1 VTTFG
6 GLVLVALIGFV
17 AQLVDG
23 SLGMGF
29 GVTSAT
35 LLAATGFTPAAAS
48 ATIHVVKI
56 GTGLMSGTAHW
67 RFGNV
72 HWRAVIMLATP
83 GFVGAF
89 VGAIVLSNIAGDIAA
104 PWVSLILGMLGV
116 VVLARTVFGRSPAIR
131 LYSPRWR
138 SLGPLGAVGGFVDSI
153 GGGGWG
159 PVTTSTM
166 MAANQLAPN
175 QVIGT
180 VSMSEF
186 IVAVGATL
194 GFMLA
199 LGGESIPLG
208 PTIALLLGALVAAPI
223 AAWAVSRLDHHVLG
237 ALVGGMILF
246 YNAPNVLG
254 IVGIS
259 GDAVIVARL
268 AIVVTTLFI
277 AAYAWRAS
285 RSHRSRTVSATTPA
299 PGHDPAGTGGNKAGI
314 GGAKAATGTRT
325 PAAITVEPAPDPML
339 AAPRAQPATAVPAP
353 VRVSTED

>member
-1 VTTFG
+1 MTSLG
-6 GLVLVALIGFV
+6 GLFVVALIGFF

-29 GVTSAT
+29 GVTTAT
-35 LLAATGFTPAAAS
+35 LLAAVGYAPAAAS
-48 ATIHVVKI
+48 ASIHVVKI
-56 GTGLMSGTAHW
+56 GTGIMSGTAHW

-72 HWRAVIMLATP
+72 HWRAVTILAVP

-89 VGAIVLSNIAGDIAA
+89 VGAILLSNIAGDVAA
-104 PWVSLILGMLGV
+104 PWVSLILAALGV
-116 VVLARTVFGRSPAIR
+116 IVLARTVFGRSPAIR
-131 LYSPRWR
+131 LYRPRWR

-166 MAANQLAPN
+166 MAANHLPPN

-194 GFMLA
+194 GFILA
-199 LGGESIPLG
+199 LGSESIPLG
-208 PTIALLLGALVAAPI
+208 PTVALLLGALIAAPI

-254 IVGIS
+254 IFAID
-259 GDAVIVARL
+259 GDVVLLARL
-268 AIVVTTLFI
+268 AIVALTLVI
-277 AAYAWRAS
+277 AAWAWRQRRTDGAAAS
-285 RSHRSRTVSATTPA
+285 A
-299 PGHDPAGTGGNKAGI
+299 PGAASMEPRP
-314 GGAKAATGTRT
+314 AATIPVDVAGSPERPGSAMVDRREPTNVRT
-325 PAAITVEPAPDPML
+325 PVLVAADEEP
-339 AAPRAQPATAVPAP
+339 
-353 VRVSTED
+353 

>member
-1 VTTFG
+1 MTSLG
-6 GLVLVALIGFV
+6 GLFLVALIGFV
-17 AQLVDG
+17 AQLIDG

-35 LLAATGFTPAAAS
+35 LLAAAGYSPAAAS
-48 ATIHVVKI
+48 ASIHVVKI

-72 HWRAVIMLATP
+72 HWRAVIMLALP
-83 GFVGAF
+83 GAVGAF
-89 VGAIVLSNIAGDIAA
+89 IGAIVLSNIAGDVAA
-104 PWVSLILGMLGV
+104 PWVSLILASLGV

-138 SLGPLGAVGGFVDSI
+138 NLGPLGAVGGFVDSI

-186 IVAVGATL
+186 IVAIGATA
-194 GFMLA
+194 GFLLA
-199 LGGESIPLG
+199 LGTESVPIG
-208 PTIALLLGALVAAPI
+208 PTVALLAGALVAAPI
-223 AAWAVSRLDHHVLG
+223 AAWAVSRLDHRVLG

-254 IVGIS
+254 LLGIS
-259 GDAVIVARL
+259 GDAVLLARF
-268 AIVVTTLFI
+268 AIVGLTLVV
-277 AAYAWRAS
+277 AAIAWRRRRLDDATQVATAVAS
-285 RSHRSRTVSATTPA
+285 VSPRSPAVIPVETPA
-299 PGHDPAGTGGNKAGI
+299 P
-314 GGAKAATGTRT
+314 ATR
-325 PAAITVEPAPDPML
+325 
-339 AAPRAQPATAVPAP
+339 QVPAP
-353 VRVSTED
+353 SPSRDPTPAPAPVLVSVDDKS

>member
-1 VTTFG
+1 MTSLG
-6 GLVLVALIGFV
+6 GLFLVALIGFV
-17 AQLVDG
+17 AQLIDG

-35 LLAATGFTPAAAS
+35 LLAAAGYAPAAAS
-48 ATIHVVKI
+48 ASIHVVKI

-72 HWRAVIMLATP
+72 HWRAVLMLALP
-83 GFVGAF
+83 GAVGAF
-89 VGAIVLSNIAGDIAA
+89 IGAIVLSNIAGDVAA
-104 PWVSLILGMLGV
+104 PWVSLILAILGV

-186 IVAVGATL
+186 IVAIGATA
-194 GFMLA
+194 GFLLA
-199 LGGESIPLG
+199 LGAESFAVG
-208 PTIALLLGALVAAPI
+208 PTIALLAGALVAAPI
-223 AAWAVSRLDHHVLG
+223 AAWAVSRLDHRVLG

-254 IVGIS
+254 LLGIG
-259 GDAVIVARL
+259 GDAVALARL
-268 AIVVTTLFI
+268 AIVGLTLAI
-277 AAYAWRAS
+277 AALAWR
-285 RSHRSRTVSATTPA
+285 RRRVDDVTPA
-299 PGHDPAGTGGNKAGI
+299 V
-314 GGAKAATGTRT
+314 AA
-325 PAAITVEPAPDPML
+325 V
-339 AAPRAQPATAVPAP
+339 AAPRSPAIIPIDASAAAHRAAPPAVPRDGAAAPAP
-353 VRVSTED
+353 VLVAVDDET

>member
-1 VTTFG
+1 MTSLG
-6 GLVLVALIGFV
+6 GLALVALIGFV

-35 LLAATGFTPAAAS
+35 LLAATGFAPAAAS

-72 HWRAVIMLATP
+72 HWRAVTILALP
-83 GFVGAF
+83 GAVGAF
-89 VGAIVLSNIAGDIAA
+89 VGAIVLSNIAGDVAA
-104 PWVSLILGMLGV
+104 PWVSLILAGLGV
-116 VVLARTVFGRSPAIR
+116 IVLARTVFGRSPAVR
-131 LYSPRWR
+131 FYTPRWR
-138 SLGPLGAVGGFVDSI
+138 TLGPLGAVGGFVDSI

-166 MAANQLAPN
+166 MAANQMPPN

-186 IVAVGATL
+186 IVAIGATA
-194 GFMLA
+194 GFMVA
-199 LGGESIPLG
+199 LGTESIPIG
-208 PTIALLLGALVAAPI
+208 PTVALLLGALVAAPI

-254 IVGIS
+254 IVGIG
-259 GDAVIVARL
+259 GDAVTLARA
-268 AIVVTTLFI
+268 AIVVLTLGI
-277 AAYAWRAS
+277 VAVAWRS
-285 RSHRSRTVSATTPA
+285 RRRERAAATAAPPSA
-299 PGHDPAGTGGNKAGI
+299 PGTPETAGAPLPSVTV
-314 GGAKAATGTRT
+314 RH
-325 PAAITVEPAPDPML
+325 PAAIAVEPSRDPSL
-339 AAPRAQPATAVPAP
+339 TDARPLLPAAPVTAS
-353 VRVSTED
+353 VSVTSDD

>member
-1 VTTFG
+1 MTSLG
-6 GLVLVALIGFV
+6 GLIVVALIGFV

-29 GVTSAT
+29 GVTTAT
-35 LLAATGFTPAAAS
+35 LLAAAGFAPAAAS
-48 ATIHVVKI
+48 ASIHVVKI

-72 HWRAVIMLATP
+72 HWRAVVMLALP
-83 GFVGAF
+83 GAVGAF
-89 VGAIVLSNIAGDIAA
+89 VGAIVLSNIAGDVAA
-104 PWVSLILGMLGV
+104 PWVSLLLAMLGV
-116 VVLARTVFGRSPAIR
+116 VVLARTVFGRSPVIR
-131 LYSPRWR
+131 LYRPRWR

-180 VSMSEF
+180 VSMAEF
-186 IVAVGATL
+186 IVAIGATL

-199 LGGESIPLG
+199 LGSESIPLG
-208 PTIALLLGALVAAPI
+208 PTVALLLGALVAAPL
-223 AAWAVSRLDHHVLG
+223 AAWAVSRLDHRVLG

-254 IVGIS
+254 ILGIG
-259 GDAVIVARL
+259 GDAVLLARL
-268 AIVVTTLFI
+268 AIVAMTLVI
-277 AAYAWRAS
+277 AAIARRQRRIDRAAEAVAVS
-285 RSHRSRTVSATTPA
+285 DSVEPRSPAMIPVDVASAPERR
-299 PGHDPAGTGGNKAGI
+299 GAGTLG
-314 GGAKAATGTRT
+314 R
-325 PAAITVEPAPDPML
+325 PEPTKG
-339 AAPRAQPATAVPAP
+339 RAP
-353 VRVSTED
+353 VLVTLDEEP

>member
-1 VTTFG
+1 MTPLG
-6 GLVLVALIGFV
+6 GLVVVGLIGFV

-29 GVTSAT
+29 GVTTAT
-35 LLAATGFTPAAAS
+35 LLAAVGFAPAAAS
-48 ATIHVVKI
+48 ASIHVVKI

-72 HWRAVIMLATP
+72 HWRAVVMLAVP
-83 GFVGAF
+83 GAVGAF
-89 VGAIVLSNIAGDIAA
+89 VGAIVLSNIAGDVAA
-104 PWVSLILGMLGV
+104 PWVSLLLAILGV
-116 VVLARTVFGRSPAIR
+116 IVLARTVFARSPAIR
-131 LYSPRWR
+131 LYRPRWR

-180 VSMSEF
+180 VSMAEF
-186 IVAVGATL
+186 IVAVGATV
-194 GFMLA
+194 GFLFA

-208 PTIALLLGALVAAPI
+208 TTVALLLGALVAAPI
-223 AAWAVSRLDHHVLG
+223 AAWAVSRLDHRVLG

-254 IVGIS
+254 ILGI
-259 GDAVIVARL
+259 GGEAVLLARL
-268 AIVVTTLFI
+268 AIVAMTVVI
-277 AAYAWRAS
+277 AAYARRQRHID
-285 RSHRSRTVSATTPA
+285 RSDGNAADAAGAEPRPPSVIPVGVAGTPA
-299 PGHDPAGTGGNKAGI
+299 RRGTGMPG
-314 GGAKAATGTRT
+314 RR
-325 PAAITVEPAPDPML
+325 EPTSDRPPML
-339 AAPRAQPATAVPAP
+339 VTADEEP
-353 VRVSTED
+353 

>member
-1 VTTFG
+1 VNTLG
-6 GLVLVALIGFV
+6 GLVLVGLIGFV

-35 LLAATGFTPAAAS
+35 LLAATGFAPAAAS

-72 HWRAVIMLATP
+72 HWRAVIMLAIP

-89 VGAIVLSNIAGDIAA
+89 VGAIVLSNLAGDVAA
-104 PWVSLILGMLGV
+104 PWVSLVLGILGV
-116 VVLARTVFGRSPAIR
+116 VVLARTVFGHSPAIR

-138 SLGPLGAVGGFVDSI
+138 SLGPLGAVGGFVDSV

-186 IVAVGATL
+186 IVAIGATL

-199 LGGESIPLG
+199 LGTESIPIG
-208 PTIALLLGALVAAPI
+208 PTVALLLGALVAAPI

-254 IVGIS
+254 IVGIG
-259 GDAVIVARL
+259 GDAIIAARL
-268 AIVVTTLFI
+268 AIVALTLVI
-277 AAYAWRAS
+277 AAYAWRGRRT
-285 RSHRSRTVSATTPA
+285 RSDIATDVPDPVDLAVPA
-299 PGHDPAGTGGNKAGI
+299 LRPDGE
-314 GGAKAATGTRT
+314 
-325 PAAITVEPAPDPML
+325 PAAGARPPATIPVEPAPDPAL
-339 AAPRAQPATAVPAP
+339 AASRGHPIGAIAAP
-353 VRVSTED
+353 VRIPSDD

>member
-1 VTTFG
+1 MGSLG
-6 GLVLVALIGFV
+6 GLVLVGLIGFV

-35 LLAATGFTPAAAS
+35 LLAATGFAPAAAS
-48 ATIHVVKI
+48 ASIHLVKI
-56 GTGLMSGTAHW
+56 GSGLMSGTAHW

-72 HWRAVIMLATP
+72 HLRATFMLAAP

-89 VGAIVLSNIAGDIAA
+89 IGAIVLSNIAGDVAA
-104 PWVSLILGMLGV
+104 PWVSLILLVLGV

-138 SLGPLGAVGGFVDSI
+138 HLGPLGAVGGFVDSV

-180 VSMSEF
+180 VSLSEF
-186 IVAVGATL
+186 IVAIGATA
-194 GFMLA
+194 GFVLA
-199 LGGESIPLG
+199 LGTESIPLG
-208 PTIALLLGALVAAPI
+208 PTVALLVGALIAAPI

-246 YNAPNVLG
+246 YNAPNALG
-254 IVGIS
+254 IVGIG
-259 GDAVIVARL
+259 GDAVLVTRL
-268 AIVVTTLFI
+268 AIVALTLAI
-277 AAYAWRAS
+277 AGWAWHGRRRERAS
-285 RSHRSRTVSATTPA
+285 SPTHVGLADPPEAETAIGPVPATPSLRQA
-299 PGHDPAGTGGNKAGI
+299 
-314 GGAKAATGTRT
+314 
-325 PAAITVEPAPDPML
+325 AAIPVE
-339 AAPRAQPATAVPAP
+339 AADDASGSGARPHLPAVPMAASLP
-353 VRVSTED
+353 VRSDD

>member
-1 VTTFG
+1 MTSLG
-6 GLVLVALIGFV
+6 GLFLVALVGFV
-17 AQLVDG
+17 AQLIDG

-35 LLAATGFTPAAAS
+35 LLAAAGYSPAAAS
-48 ATIHVVKI
+48 ASIHVVKI

-72 HWRAVIMLATP
+72 HWLAVLMLAVP
-83 GFVGAF
+83 GAVGAF
-89 VGAIVLSNIAGDIAA
+89 IGAIVLSNIAGDVAA
-104 PWVSLILGMLGV
+104 PWVSLILAVLGV

-138 SLGPLGAVGGFVDSI
+138 SLGPLGALGGFVDSI

-175 QVIGT
+175 KVIGT

-186 IVAVGATL
+186 IVAIGATA
-194 GFMLA
+194 GFLLA
-199 LGGESIPLG
+199 LGRESLPVG
-208 PTIALLLGALVAAPI
+208 PTIALLAGALVASPI
-223 AAWAVSRLDHHVLG
+223 AAWAVSRLDHRVLG

-254 IVGIS
+254 LLGIT
-259 GDAVIVARL
+259 GDAVALARL
-268 AIVVTTLFI
+268 AIVGLTLVI
-277 AAYAWRAS
+277 AAVAWRRRRLDDVPQAAVAEAAVS
-285 RSHRSRTVSATTPA
+285 TRSAAVIPVEAPAPTARPDSPRPVPRDASATPTP
-299 PGHDPAGTGGNKAGI
+299 
-314 GGAKAATGTRT
+314 
-325 PAAITVEPAPDPML
+325 VL
-339 AAPRAQPATAVPAP
+339 
-353 VRVSTED
+353 VSVDDET